1 MKDTSTRTRRKLLDK
16 PARGVDNPAEKG
28 TRTSTLNLTN
38 YFIKPNTATETKWN
52 SHSRSRRSFTWHS
65 RRWWPTRPRRDALS
79 KGSDAPSSS
88 RTLTGSAPGR
98 IMPIELLR
106 EFIKKRYNPELRFL
120 NLENMAEDELL
131 KSKNILPPTMKMLLV
146 KLVRRC
152 SSWRDNFSPG
162 ASQFVALGFITNP
175 FDLAESISFANNSF
189 TNLHS
194 LRMLPTFLPQLK
206 NISFQNNEIRMWKD
220 LEAII
225 PNEQKH
231 RDAVSSIREII
242 LMGNPVHNTELAK
255 GDLTAYRSEVVRRF
269 PNLDMLDQEPIV
281 KIGFDVPL
289 PEIMERDRALKK
301 TRMYFELFDSN
312 RTLLA
317 PAYSPRATFSLSL
330 NTSIPPRA
338 RIRGYHSHLPH
349 QKELTWKA
357 WMDVGSR
364 NLMRVA
370 KLEKTTNFLRS
381 TAEDVIKALTAIPGT
396 RHDVTAAGKFVV
408 DAFTC
413 LGVLPGEGDAGIV
426 LFINVH
432 GEFAEQPTGGLRSFD
447 RVFVVAPSPPDSP
460 SYAAGWRVTILS
472 DQLTVRGY
480 SANEAWVPGPIVVQN
495 VNSGKGTTPVP
506 APMPSMEMAPM
517 DPILADLS
525 EPQRALMAEC
535 AGRTGLNGQ
544 YSRMC
549 LEGNGWTWLKRW
561 PTLKSSRSVGSWSI
575 ADGACFEGLSL
586 VDHELQE
593 RLDLLVKVRYT
604 NPLPAPPCPPK
615 LLNIPTHP
623 NRYVR
628 PEFTATLAAETP
640 LPMVVDSECGM
651 PLDLFGW
658 DGLWDGE
665 WNTKA
670 IELNPTEPIEL
681 DEADAEL
688 LFEPPSHAHVP
699 AATNGHSLPST
710 PSVNVQPNVS
720 WLRRAEY
727 ASRSMTRQ
735 GNGPEMPLEEEVT
748 VDASLPA
755 QIAVIEKSWQALTV
769 ASSFELLPD
778 VDIWANPYL
787 QIRFIERPG
796 ERPLDMPDPRLDCGI
811 LRPQQTE
818 DDEHFIS
825 FYLPTE
831 DADAEA
837 FKARRRAPVTAVM
850 NETTDFEFQRDYES
864 AKIENDIT
872 NEFLVVID
880 EGGMNADGTPVISG
894 HAGQSDG
901 VHSVEGVHEG
911 RKSGA
916 YYKAVERK
924 IVLKKKPVI
933 KGQEIDYT
941 DKWDVIK
948 LFHIPIAA
956 EDQEERNELQA
967 EVTDP
972 QWTFG
977 RLDAPGEADEEMAAD

>member
-1 MKDTSTRTRRKLLDK
+1 MYSASMSAPAPHPGTSTPRKKNLALGALRNAGLIDPSDSPMKDTSTRTRRKLLDK

-28 TRTSTLNLTN
+28 TRTSTRP
-38 YFIKPNTATETKWN
+38 KPNGIPIRGAGGASLGTRGAGG
-52 SHSRSRRSFTWHS
+52 
-65 RRWWPTRPRRDALS
+65 PTRPRRDALS

-131 KSKNILPPTMKMLLV
+131 KSKNILPPDDENASRQVGPALL
-146 KLVRRC
+146 KLAGQLQ
-152 SSWRDNFSPG
+152 P
-162 ASQFVALGFITNP
+162 QP
-175 FDLAESISFANNSF
+175 ESISFANNSF

-289 PEIMERDRALKK
+289 PEIMERDRALEKDK
-301 TRMYFELFDSN
+301 NVQWPVATSFLVDMKAGFMGPGIEATTVEFLTKYFELFDSN

-396 RHDVTAAGKFVV
+396 RHDVTGAGGATIEGGSPVGSPAAGKFVV

-549 LEGNGWTWLKRW
+549 LEGNGWDLAKALANFEELKATI
-561 PTLKSSRSVGSWSI
+561 PPD
-575 ADGACFEGLSL
+575 AF
-586 VDHELQE
+586 
-593 RLDLLVKVRYT
+593 VRQQ
-604 NPLPAPPCPPK
+604 PL
-615 LLNIPTHP
+615 
-623 NRYVR
+623 
-628 PEFTATLAAETP
+628 
-640 LPMVVDSECGM
+640 
-651 PLDLFGW
+651 
-658 DGLWDGE
+658 
-665 WNTKA
+665 
-670 IELNPTEPIEL
+670 
-681 DEADAEL
+681 
-688 LFEPPSHAHVP
+688 
-699 AATNGHSLPST
+699 
-710 PSVNVQPNVS
+710 
-720 WLRRAEY
+720 
-727 ASRSMTRQ
+727 
-735 GNGPEMPLEEEVT
+735 
-748 VDASLPA
+748 
-755 QIAVIEKSWQALTV
+755 
-769 ASSFELLPD
+769 
-778 VDIWANPYL
+778 
-787 QIRFIERPG
+787 
-796 ERPLDMPDPRLDCGI
+796 
-811 LRPQQTE
+811 
-818 DDEHFIS
+818 
-825 FYLPTE
+825 
-831 DADAEA
+831 
-837 FKARRRAPVTAVM
+837 
-850 NETTDFEFQRDYES
+850 
-864 AKIENDIT
+864 
-872 NEFLVVID
+872 
-880 EGGMNADGTPVISG
+880 
-894 HAGQSDG
+894 
-901 VHSVEGVHEG
+901 
-911 RKSGA
+911 
-916 YYKAVERK
+916 
-924 IVLKKKPVI
+924 
-933 KGQEIDYT
+933 
-941 DKWDVIK
+941 
-948 LFHIPIAA
+948 
-956 EDQEERNELQA
+956 
-967 EVTDP
+967 
-972 QWTFG
+972 
-977 RLDAPGEADEEMAAD
+977 